1 MQIKTV
7 LFDIGGVLTPDP
19 YETILLHEEH
29 GLGHDLNLTK
39 EELSKK
45 LSVVWEKYATTENTS
60 ETEFW
65 DEVNQTIGTKLR
77 EEDIVTVRRKVIIP
91 NSETNTVFS
100 FLTDKGIRLG
110 IISNNTSFFYELQAS
125 MLPIKKYI
133 DANLIFLSQ
142 EEHCRKSDGLFEVAA
157 EALDPKS
164 TFVIDDRF
172 SNVEYAKKLGFD
184 GEVYSMEDGDSL
196 LSLVQR
202 ILVR

>member
-1 MQIKTV
+1 M

-45 LSVVWEKYATTENTS
+45 LSVVWEKYATTDNTS

-77 EEDIVTVRRKVIIP
+77 EEDIVAVRRKVIIP

-142 EEHCRKSDGLFEVAA
+142 EEHCRKSDGLFEVSLKKL
-157 EALDPKS
+157 EPSS
-164 TFVIDDRF
+164 TIVIDDRQG
-172 SNVEYAKKLGFD
+172 NVEYALKLGF
-184 GEVYSMEDGDSL
+184 GAERYSMESGSSL
-196 LSLVQR
+196 KELVKK
-202 ILVR
+202 LVEP